1 MKKERDIE
9 QERVDAAHKANQEI
23 YENATGQRKT
33 VLENVK
39 MSELYNADGS
49 FNDAAYNE
57 TVELLE
63 GIGGSDLVQ
72 VFKQLA
78 SEMQKNSQVYLE
90 GTENIRNLNNEIQ
103 DQEQEEA
110 NQKIEL
116 ETSRYEKLN
125 KILDVRL
132 NKEKAI
138 TSALQEQYSFQ
149 QSLRDAALDYQS
161 ELIANKNLSQWLDD
175 DTRELLFNENDYSK
189 MMSEIDSLNAEV
201 ARKYKSIEPILLN

>member
-1 MKKERDIE
+1 M
-9 QERVDAAHKANQEI
+9 
-23 YENATGQRKT
+23 
-33 VLENVK
+33 
-39 MSELYNADGS
+39 
-49 FNDAAYNE
+49 
-57 TVELLE
+57 E
-63 GIGGSDLVQ
+63 GIGGNDLVQ

-161 ELIANKNLSQWLDD
+161 ELIANKNRSQWLDD
-175 DTRELLFNENDYSK
+175 DTRALLFNENDYSD
-189 MMSEIDSLNAEV
+189 MMNTINGLNNEM
-201 ARKYKSIEPILLN
+201 ARAYKKYKSDISTLGEEDYYQEQQITNAYNLSLIHI

>member
-1 MKKERDIE
+1 MPE
-9 QERVDAAHKANQEI
+9 Q
-23 YENATGQRKT
+23 
-33 VLENVK
+33 
-39 MSELYNADGS
+39 S
-49 FNDAAYNE
+49 F
-57 TVELLE
+57 
-63 GIGGSDLVQ
+63 Q

-175 DTRELLFNENDYSK
+175 DTRALLFNENDYSD
-189 MMSEIDSLNAEV
+189 MMNTINGLNNEM
-201 ARKYKSIEPILLN
+201 ARAYKKYKSDINTLGKDDYYQEQQITNAYNRRIEQLKEQ

>member
-1 MKKERDIE
+1 M
-9 QERVDAAHKANQEI
+9 
-23 YENATGQRKT
+23 
-33 VLENVK
+33 
-39 MSELYNADGS
+39 
-49 FNDAAYNE
+49 
-57 TVELLE
+57 E

-161 ELIANKNLSQWLDD
+161 ELIANKNRSQWLDD
-175 DTRELLFNENDYSK
+175 DTRALLFNENDYSD
-189 MMSEIDSLNAEV
+189 MMNTINGLNNEM
-201 ARKYKSIEPILLN
+201 ARAYKKYKSDISTLGEEDLSLIHI

>member
-1 MKKERDIE
+1 
-9 QERVDAAHKANQEI
+9 
-23 YENATGQRKT
+23 
-33 VLENVK
+33 
-39 MSELYNADGS
+39 
-49 FNDAAYNE
+49 
-57 TVELLE
+57 
-63 GIGGSDLVQ
+63 
-72 VFKQLA
+72 
-78 SEMQKNSQVYLE
+78 MQKNSQVYLE

-132 NKEKAI
+132 NKEKA

-175 DTRELLFNENDYSK
+175 DTRVLLFNENDYSE
-189 MMSEIDSLNAEV
+189 MMNTINGLNEMA
-201 ARKYKSIEPILLN
+201 